1 MQILWLKIWQIWEEN
16 PGIKVSS
23 NKSTK
28 ILLIVPR
35 WENPVGTS
43 ALSAMIVSIDSIS
56 LQLKKLI
63 TDYNMRLNLEISS
76 PIAVMNH
83 VLFDGIDE
91 TPSVNVK
98 YWKNMEQIYLSKL
111 CLERLVT
118 NYFILSNVDF
128 SDSEYSQM
136 REEYNG
142 ASSSYVRP
150 VSRNYFEADWYDL
163 FSGCPFVSRYF

>member
-1 MQILWLKIWQIWEEN
+1 
-16 PGIKVSS
+16 
-23 NKSTK
+23 
-28 ILLIVPR
+28 
-35 WENPVGTS
+35 
-43 ALSAMIVSIDSIS
+43 MIVSIDSIS

-150 VSRNYFEADWYDL
+150 VSRNYFEAD
-163 FSGCPFVSRYF
+163 